1 MKKTAIALLLLFP
14 MAVLAQKEIKPSISK
29 AEKAL
34 KAGKFDE
41 AKAIIDVTTTNQ
53 EFMVDKKGGPSKN
66 AAKAWFFK
74 GLIYAG
80 IDTTKVE
87 KFKSLEAE
95 PYKVAVEA
103 FNKSKEIGKGELT
116 YMSDDLGLPI
126 LNSQLEAKLAQA
138 YLTTSLAAY
147 QGETKDYKKAFQ
159 YMERVV
165 YFIPNDTSML
175 MNAGVYFAPSAE
187 EYDKALDYINRYHA
201 KGGKN
206 QDAYIQKFSIYR
218 DKKKDNDKAL
228 EIAKEMIAKFP
239 NNTEFP
245 KYELDMYIKMNRL
258 PEAKALMEKNAAA
271 NPADVESR
279 YYLGVISNEMK
290 NPVEAKKWFNEAIKV
305 DPSHYDSY
313 ASLADMSYK
322 DVRAVR
328 EERNEIS
335 GTKDAD
341 IKKRQELFQKIEAKL
356 KESVP
361 YWEKCETLKP
371 NEESVLYG
379 LLSVYGDMA
388 NYDEATYNPKLEKLK
403 KKMKSL
409 KLEID

>member
-1 MKKTAIALLLLFP
+1 MRKFAIGLLFVIP
-14 MAVLAQKEIKPSISK
+14 LSALAQKEIKPSISK

-41 AKAIIDVTTTNQ
+41 AKAIIDVTVSNQ
-53 EFMVDKKGGPSKN
+53 EFMVDKKGNPSKS
-66 AAKAWFFK
+66 AAKAWYLK

-80 IDTTKVE
+80 IDTTKEV

-103 FNKSKEIGKGELT
+103 FSKSKEIGKDELT
-116 YMSDDLGLPI
+116 FFSDDNGFPLM
-126 LNSQLEAKLAQA
+126 NSVLDGKLAQA
-138 YLTTSLAAY
+138 YLNVSLKAY
-147 QGETKDYKKAFQ
+147 QEDKDYKKAFQ

-165 YFIPNDTSML
+165 YFLPKDTTML
-175 MNAGVYFAPSAE
+175 LNAGVYFAPSAE
-187 EYDKALDYINRYHA
+187 EYDKALDYIDKYHA
-201 KGGKN
+201 AGGTN
-206 QDAYIQKFSIYR
+206 PDSYIQKLSIYLT
-218 DKKKDNDKAL
+218 KKKDLDKAL
-228 EIAKEMIAKFP
+228 LITQDLMKRFP
-239 NNTEFP
+239 NNADFP
-245 KYELDMYIKMNRL
+245 KYELDIYIKQNRL
-258 PEAKALMEKNAAA
+258 PEAKVAMEKSAIA
-271 NPADVESR
+271 NPKDIESR

-290 NPVEAKKWFNEAIKV
+290 DPIEAKKWFNEALKLNP
-305 DPSHYDSY
+305 DHYEST

-322 DVRAVR
+322 DVRKVR

-341 IKKRQELFQKIEAKL
+341 LKKRAELFKLIEVKL

-361 YWEKCETLKP
+361 YWEKCEALKP
-371 NEESVLYG
+371 NEETVLYG
-379 LLSVYGDMA
+379 LLSVYGDLA
-388 NYDEATYNPKLEKLK
+388 NYDEVTYNPKLEKLK

>member
-14 MAVLAQKEIKPSISK
+14 MAVLAQKEIKPSVSK

-34 KAGKFDE
+34 KEGKFDE
-41 AKAIIDVTTTNQ
+41 AKAIIDVTTASQ
-53 EFMVDKKGGPSKN
+53 EFMVDKKGKPSKN
-66 AAKAWFFK
+66 AAKAWYLK

-80 IDTTKVE
+80 IDTTKVA

-95 PYKVAVEA
+95 PYKVAIDA
-103 FNKSKEIGKGELT
+103 FAKSKELAKDELT
-116 YMSDDLGLPI
+116 FFSDDLGLPL
-126 LNSQLEAKLAQA
+126 LNSNLEAKLAQA
-138 YLTTSLAAY
+138 YLTTSLDAY
-147 QGETKDYKKAFQ
+147 QKDKDYKKAFQ

-165 YFIPNDTSML
+165 HFIPNDTSML

-187 EYDKALDYINRYHA
+187 EYDKALEYIEKYHA

-228 EIAKEMIAKFP
+228 EVAKEMIAKFP

-258 PEAKALMEKNAAA
+258 PEAKAIMEKNANA
-271 NPADVESR
+271 NPTDVESR

-290 NPVEAKKWFNEAIKV
+290 NPADAKKWFNEAIKV
-305 DPSHYDSY
+305 DPKHYDSY

-322 DVRAVR
+322 EVRAIR

-341 IKKRQELFQKIEAKL
+341 VKKRLELFQKIETKL

-361 YWEKCETLKP
+361 YWEKCESLKP
-371 NEESVLYG
+371 DEETVLYG
-379 LLSVYGDMA
+379 LLSVYGDLA
-388 NYDEATYNPKLEKLK
+388 NYDELTYNPKLEQLK
-403 KKMKSL
+403 KKMKRL
-409 KLEID
+409 KLEVD

>member
-1 MKKTAIALLLLFP
+1 MRKFAIGLLFVIP
-14 MAVLAQKEIKPSISK
+14 LSALAQKEIKPSISK

-41 AKAIIDVTTTNQ
+41 AKAIIDVTVSNQ
-53 EFMVDKKGGPSKN
+53 EFMVDKKGNPSKS
-66 AAKAWFFK
+66 AAKAWYLK

-80 IDTTKVE
+80 IDTTKEV

-103 FNKSKEIGKGELT
+103 FSKSKEIGKDELT
-116 YMSDDLGLPI
+116 FFSDDNGFPLM
-126 LNSQLEAKLAQA
+126 NSVLDGKLAQA
-138 YLTTSLAAY
+138 YLNVSLKAY
-147 QGETKDYKKAFQ
+147 QEDKDYKKAFQ

-165 YFIPNDTSML
+165 YFLPKDTTML
-175 MNAGVYFAPSAE
+175 LNAGVYFAPSAE
-187 EYDKALDYINRYHA
+187 EYDKALEYIDKYHA
-201 KGGKN
+201 AGGSN
-206 QDAYIQKFSIYR
+206 PDSYIQKLSIYLT
-218 DKKKDNDKAL
+218 KKKDLDKAL
-228 EIAKEMIAKFP
+228 TITQDLMKRFP
-239 NNTEFP
+239 DNTDFP
-245 KYELDMYIKMNRL
+245 KYELDIYIKQNRL
-258 PEAKALMEKNAAA
+258 PEAKIAMEKSAIA
-271 NPADVESR
+271 NPKDIESR

-290 NPVEAKKWFNEAIKV
+290 DPTEAKKWFNEALKLNP
-305 DPSHYDSY
+305 DHYEST

-322 DVRAVR
+322 DVRKVR

-341 IKKRQELFQKIEAKL
+341 LKKRAELFKLIEVKL

-361 YWEKCETLKP
+361 YWEKCEALKP
-371 NEESVLYG
+371 NEETVLYG
-379 LLSVYGDMA
+379 LLSVYGDLA
-388 NYDEATYNPKLEKLK
+388 NYDEVTYNPKLEKLK

>member
-1 MKKTAIALLLLFP
+1 MKKTAIALLFLLP
-14 MAVLAQKEIKPSISK
+14 LGVVAQKEIKPSISK

-41 AKAIIDVTTTNQ
+41 AKAIIDVTVASTET
-53 EFMVDKKGGPSKN
+53 MVDKKGGPSKN
-66 AAKAWFFK
+66 AAKAWYLK

-80 IDTTKVE
+80 IDTTKE
-87 KFKSLEAE
+87 AKYKSLDSD
-95 PYKVAVEA
+95 PFTVAQEA
-103 FNKSKEIGKGELT
+103 FNKSKELGKGDKP
-116 YMSDDLGLPI
+116 YFSDDLGLPI
-126 LNSQLEAKLAQA
+126 LNTTLESKLAQK
-138 YLTTSLAAY
+138 YLDVSLKAY
-147 QGETKDYKKAFQ
+147 QEEKDYKKAFK

-187 EYDKALDYINRYHA
+187 EYDKGLEYIEKYLV

-228 EIAKEMIAKFP
+228 VVAKEMIAKFP
-239 NNTEFP
+239 ANPEFP

-258 PEAKALMEKNAAA
+258 PDAKAIMEKNANA
-271 NPADVESR
+271 NPTDVESR

-305 DPSHYDSY
+305 DPKHYDSY

-322 DVRAVR
+322 EVRAIR

-341 IKKRQELFQKIEAKL
+341 IKKRQELFQKIEVKL

-361 YWEKCETLKP
+361 YWEKCESLKP
-371 NEESVLYG
+371 DEETVLYG
-379 LLSVYGDMA
+379 LLSVYGDLA
-388 NYDEATYNPKLEKLK
+388 NYDEVTYNPKLEVLK
-403 KKMKSL
+403 KKMKRL
-409 KLEID
+409 KLEVD

>member
-1 MKKTAIALLLLFP
+1 MKKTAIALLFLLP
-14 MAVLAQKEIKPSISK
+14 LGVAAQKEIKPSISK

-41 AKAIIDVTTTNQ
+41 AKAIIDVTVANTET
-53 EFMVDKKGGPSKN
+53 MVDKKGNPSKN
-66 AAKAWFFK
+66 AAKAWFLK

-80 IDTTKVE
+80 IDTTKEV
-87 KFKSLEAE
+87 KYKSLESD
-95 PYKVAVEA
+95 PYKVAKEA
-103 FNKSKEIGKGELT
+103 FDKSKELGKSEDKPFF
-116 YMSDDLGLPI
+116 SNDLGLPI
-126 LNSQLEAKLAQA
+126 LNSQLEASLAQK
-138 YLTTSLAAY
+138 YLDVSLKAY
-147 QGETKDYKKAFQ
+147 QEEKDYKKAFK

-175 MNAGVYFAPSAE
+175 MNAGVYFAPSADE
-187 EYDKALDYINRYHA
+187 NDKALEYIEKYIA

-228 EIAKEMIAKFP
+228 IVAKEMIAKFP
-239 NNTEFP
+239 KNTEFP
-245 KYELDMYIKMNRL
+245 KYELDMYIKMGRL
-258 PEAKALMEKNAAA
+258 PEAKALMEKNAIA
-271 NPADVESR
+271 NPTDVESR

-305 DPSHYDSY
+305 DPKHFDSY

-322 DVRAVR
+322 EVRAIR

-341 IKKRQELFQKIEAKL
+341 IKKRQELFMKIEAKL

-361 YWEKCETLKP
+361 YWEKCESLKP
-371 NEESVLYG
+371 DEENVLYG
-379 LLSVYGDMA
+379 LLSVYGDLA
-388 NYDEATYNPKLEKLK
+388 YDEVTYNPKLDALK
-403 KKMKSL
+403 KKMKRL
-409 KLEID
+409 KLEVD

>member
-1 MKKTAIALLLLFP
+1 MKKTAIALLFLVPF
-14 MAVLAQKEIKPSISK
+14 AVAAQKEIKPSVNK

-34 KAGKFDE
+34 KEGKFDE
-41 AKAIIDVTTTNQ
+41 AKAIIDVTTASQ
-53 EFMVDKKGGPSKN
+53 EFMVDKKGAPSKN
-66 AAKAWFFK
+66 AAKAWYLK

-103 FNKSKEIGKGELT
+103 FTKSKELGKDELAFLK
-116 YMSDDLGLPI
+116 DDIGLPI
-126 LNSQLEAKLAQA
+126 LNSQLDAKLAQT
-138 YLTTSLAAY
+138 YLNVSLDAY
-147 QGETKDYKKAFQ
+147 QKTKDYKKAFQ

-187 EYDKALDYINRYHA
+187 EYDKALDYINKYHA

-228 EIAKEMIAKFP
+228 EVAKEMIAKFP

-258 PEAKALMEKNAAA
+258 PEAKAIMEKNANA

-290 NPVEAKKWFNEAIKV
+290 NPTDAKKWFNEAIKV
-305 DPSHYDSY
+305 DPNHYDSY

-322 DVRAVR
+322 EVRAIR

-341 IKKRQELFQKIEAKL
+341 VKKRLELFQKIETKL

-361 YWEKCETLKP
+361 YWEKCESIKP
-371 NEESVLYG
+371 NEETVLYG
-379 LLSVYGDMA
+379 LLSVYGDLA
-388 NYDEATYNPKLEKLK
+388 NYDDVTYNPKLEKLK

-409 KLEID
+409 KLEVD

>member
-1 MKKTAIALLLLFP
+1 MKKTAIALLLIFP
-14 MAVLAQKEIKPSISK
+14 IALMAQKEIKPSISK

-41 AKAIIDVTTTNQ
+41 AKSIIDVTVANQ
-53 EFMVDKKGGPSKN
+53 EFMVDKKGQPSKN
-66 AAKAWFFK
+66 AAKAWYLK

-80 IDTTKVE
+80 IDTTKEV

-103 FNKSKEIGKGELT
+103 FNKSKEIGKGEIS
-116 YMSDDLGLPI
+116 YFANDLGLPL
-126 LNSQLEAKLAQA
+126 LNTQLESSLAQS
-138 YLTTSLAAY
+138 YLNVSLKAY
-147 QGETKDYKKAFQ
+147 QEEKDYKKALQ

-187 EYDKALDYINRYHA
+187 EYDKAIDYIGKYHA

-206 QDAYIQKFSIYR
+206 ADAYIQLYSIYR
-218 DKKKDNDKAL
+218 DKKKDNEKAL
-228 EIAKEMIAKFP
+228 VVAKEMIAKYP

-245 KYELDMYIKMNRL
+245 KYELDIYIKMGKL
-258 PEAKALMEKNAAA
+258 AEAKALMEKNAKA
-271 NPADVESR
+271 NPTDVESR
-279 YYLGVISNEMK
+279 FYLGVISNEMK
-290 NPVEAKKWFNEAIKV
+290 DPIEAKKWFNEALKV
-305 DPSHYDSY
+305 DPNHYEAY

-322 DVRAVR
+322 EVRAIR
-328 EERNEIS
+328 EERNEI
-335 GTKDAD
+335 GTSKDSD
-341 IKKRQELFQKIEAKL
+341 VKKRQELFMKIESKL

-379 LLSVYGDMA
+379 LLSVYGDLA
-388 NYDEATYNPKLEKLK
+388 NYDEATYNPKLDKLK
-403 KKMKSL
+403 KKMKAL
-409 KLEID
+409 KLEVD

>member
-1 MKKTAIALLLLFP
+1 MKKTAIALLFLLP
-14 MAVLAQKEIKPSISK
+14 LGVAAQKEIKPSVSK

-41 AKAIIDVTTTNQ
+41 AKAIIDVTTASQ
-53 EFMVDKKGGPSKN
+53 EFMVDKKGAPSKN
-66 AAKAWFFK
+66 AAKAWYLK

-80 IDTTKVE
+80 IDTTKVT
-87 KFKSLEAE
+87 KWKSLEAE

-103 FNKSKEIGKGELT
+103 FNKSKEIGKDELT
-116 YMSDDLGLPI
+116 FLSDDLGLPL
-126 LNSQLEAKLAQA
+126 LNSQLESKLAQA
-138 YLTTSLAAY
+138 YLNTSLAAY
-147 QGETKDYKKAFQ
+147 QGDSKDYKKAFQ

-187 EYDKALDYINRYHA
+187 EYDKALEYIDRYHA

-228 EIAKEMIAKFP
+228 VVAKEMIAKFP

-258 PEAKALMEKNAAA
+258 PEAKAIMEKSANA
-271 NPADVESR
+271 NPKDVESR

-305 DPSHYDSY
+305 DPNHYDSY

-341 IKKRQELFQKIEAKL
+341 VKKRLELFQKIEVKL

-361 YWEKCETLKP
+361 YWEKCEALKP

-388 NYDEATYNPKLEKLK
+388 NYDEVTYNPKLEKLK

-409 KLEID
+409 KLEVD

>member
-1 MKKTAIALLLLFP
+1 MKKTAIALLFLLP
-14 MAVLAQKEIKPSISK
+14 LGVAAQKEIKPSINK

-41 AKAIIDVTTTNQ
+41 AKAIIDATVTNAET
-53 EFMVDKKGGPSKN
+53 MVDKKGLPSKN
-66 AAKAWFFK
+66 AAKAWFLK

-80 IDTTKVE
+80 IDTTKE
-87 KFKSLEAE
+87 AKYKSLESD
-95 PYKVAVEA
+95 PYKVAKEA
-103 FNKSKEIGKGELT
+103 FDKSKELAKKDEKPYLN
-116 YMSDDLGLPI
+116 DDLGLPI
-126 LNSQLEAKLAQA
+126 LNAQLEAKLAQK
-138 YLTTSLAAY
+138 YLDVSLKAY
-147 QGETKDYKKAFQ
+147 QEEKDFKKAFK

-187 EYDKALDYINRYHA
+187 ENDKALEYIEKYMA

-228 EIAKEMIAKFP
+228 ATAKEMIAKFP

-245 KYELDMYIKMNRL
+245 KYELDMYIKMGRL

-271 NPADVESR
+271 NPNDVESR

-305 DPSHYDSY
+305 DPKHYDAY

-322 DVRAVR
+322 EVRAIR

-335 GTKDAD
+335 GSKDAD
-341 IKKRQELFQKIEAKL
+341 IKKRQELFKKIESKL
-356 KESVP
+356 KESLP

-371 NEESVLYG
+371 DEENVLYG
-379 LLSVYGDMA
+379 LLSVYGDLA
-388 NYDEATYNPKLEKLK
+388 NYDEVTYNPKLDVLK
-403 KKMKSL
+403 KKMKRL
-409 KLEID
+409 KLEVD